1 MLDRATLGSWAGRAC
16 FHLQLIGDQMSRRL
30 ALADRLF
37 MDETTAPV
45 LGPGRRRVK
54 EGFFWAIA
62 SDDRGHGRTDPSI
75 VLFRYAPGREAQVRG
90 HVVRRQ
96 MV

>member
-1 MLDRATLGSWAGRAC
+1 
-16 FHLQLIGDQMSRRL
+16 
-30 ALADRLF
+30 

-96 MV
+96 MVLRHFLLFGVEALALLGAG